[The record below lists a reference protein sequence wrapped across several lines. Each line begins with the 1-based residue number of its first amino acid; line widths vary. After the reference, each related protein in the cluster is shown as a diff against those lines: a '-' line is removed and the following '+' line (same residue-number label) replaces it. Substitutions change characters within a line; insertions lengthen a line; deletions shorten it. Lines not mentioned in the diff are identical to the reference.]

1 MENSTLTFLGRDS
14 GFGENNNSAYVEID
28 NNLIIIDCGYTV
40 FNKIKEF
47 FNVKKYNEISVI
59 ITHLHNDHAGSLS
72 QLILYSYFI
81 FNKKIKVIS
90 MCKNIKEYLDITGVP
105 RDAYELYNGS
115 NNAKNHIG
123 AEKNI
128 ETEHSFDLVENI
140 KFIKTEHVKY
150 LDSYGFRITIND
162 KNIVYTGDSCD
173 IESFLPYLKNCDE
186 FYVDVSKYGGAH
198 NQIDSILPVLKRIK
212 NNGTEIYLMHIDDR
226 EYVKEVTN
234 NEFNID

>member
-1 MENSTLTFLGRDS
+1 MKNSTLTFLGRDS
-14 GFGENNNSAYVEID
+14 GFGENNNSAYIEID

-40 FNKIKEF
+40 FNKIKKIF
-47 FNVKKYNEISVI
+47 DLKKYNEISVI

-105 RDAYELYNGS
+105 HEAYELCNGIGIEQKNKVAS
-115 NNAKNHIG
+115 NIDATHK
-123 AEKNI
+123 
-128 ETEHSFDLVENI
+128 FDLNENI

-150 LDSYGFRITIND
+150 MDSFGFKLTINN
-162 KNIVYTGDSCD
+162 KNIVYTGDSCNID
-173 IESFLPYLKNCDE
+173 SFTPYLKNCDE

-198 NQIDSILPVLKRIK
+198 NQIDNVLPILEKIK
-212 NNGTEIYLMHIDDR
+212 NNGTEVYLMHIDDK
-226 EYVKEVTN
+226 EYISKVTN
-234 NEFNID
+234 SEFGMD